1 MAFVI
6 IDGVKTTLAIDSA
19 GRVVLPKP
27 LRQRFRLRTGSTLRL
42 EVHGDAILLRP
53 TSSAPPPI
61 TETGGL
67 LVHEGRADD
76 TLADWILRDRE
87 QRDVDVAGTPA

>member
-6 IDGVKTTLAIDSA
+6 VNGMRTTLSIDSA

-42 EVHGDAILLRP
+42 EVRDDAILLRP
-53 TSSAPPPI
+53 NAPVTAPI
-61 TETGGL
+61 TDTGGL

-76 TLADWILRDRE
+76 ALADWILRDRD
-87 QRDVDVAGTPA
+87 QRDADVTGAPA